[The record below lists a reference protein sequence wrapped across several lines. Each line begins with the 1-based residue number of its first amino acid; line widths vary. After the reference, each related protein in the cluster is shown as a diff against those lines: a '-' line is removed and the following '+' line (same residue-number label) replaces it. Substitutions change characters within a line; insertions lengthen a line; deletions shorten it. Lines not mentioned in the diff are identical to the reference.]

1 MPFAIAI
8 FSLIFLSFCAALWI
22 EKRNHLAIQ
31 KRIPIRIHI
40 NGTRGKSSVTR
51 LVHSILV
58 EAGWNVYAKTTG
70 SAASLLFP
78 NRSERRIFRN
88 KISIAEQKSFL
99 RFAARKNA
107 NAVVMECMAVQPRY
121 QKESEEI
128 LISATHAVITNVRN
142 DHGEWIDTEETA
154 LHSFAHTIP
163 KDGVLIVGKN
173 LEQNEI
179 LRRSAEQNRTSI
191 LNADSSFSSERI
203 DAALRAMLYPEHREN
218 VEIAIRL
225 CETLGV
231 TEETI
236 VKGIASCAP
245 DPGALRVQ
253 TIQTEEQR
261 KTFVFAFAANDTISW
276 EQILK
281 AQLANSVGGSVVVVF
296 NSKRERPLRTVEFA
310 NFLSQRTEI
319 KEILFWGPW
328 FSLFRSRYRGNAT
341 LILEPQNIAS
351 DANLWIGAGNYQG
364 KGRIWMQDAA
374 DKLASFQGNE
384 WNS

>member
-22 EKRNHLAIQ
+22 EKRNHLSIQ

-40 NGTRGKSSVTR
+40 NGTRGKSSITR
-51 LVHSILV
+51 LAHSILV
-58 EAGWNVYAKTTG
+58 EAGWNVYSKATG

-78 NRSERRIFRN
+78 DRSERRIFRN
-88 KISIAEQKSFL
+88 KISISEQKSFL
-99 RFAARKNA
+99 RFAARKCA
-107 NAVVMECMAVQPRY
+107 DAVVMECMAVQPKY
-121 QKESEEI
+121 QKESEDI
-128 LISATHAVITNVRN
+128 LISATHAVIANVRN

-154 LHSFAHTIP
+154 LRSFAHTIP

-179 LRRSAEQNRTSI
+179 LRRSAEQNRTSV
-191 LNADSSFSSERI
+191 LNADSSFTTAQI
-203 DAALRAMLYPEHREN
+203 DAALLTMRYPEHREN

-231 TEETI
+231 TAEAI

-253 TIQTEEQR
+253 TIELEEQI

-281 AQLANSVGGSVVVVF
+281 AQLATSAGGSVVVVF
-296 NSKRERPLRTVEFA
+296 NSKRERPFRTVEFA
-310 NFLSQRTEI
+310 NLFSKRAEI

-328 FSLFRSRYRGNAT
+328 FSLFRSRYRGNAA
-341 LILEPQNIAS
+341 LILEPRNVAS

-364 KGRIWMQDAA
+364 KGRIWMQETA
-374 DKLASFQGNE
+374 DKLNSFQGKE